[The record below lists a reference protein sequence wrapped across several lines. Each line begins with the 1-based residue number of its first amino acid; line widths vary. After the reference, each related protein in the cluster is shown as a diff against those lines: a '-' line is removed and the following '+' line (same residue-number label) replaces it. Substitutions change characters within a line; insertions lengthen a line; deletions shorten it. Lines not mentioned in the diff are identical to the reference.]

1 MELESVNCSSL
12 MPFKFLLRTC
22 SFFLRFCL
30 LKTTATCLTNSPIE
44 VGLSCRLPVCRT
56 HEDGRTGVT
65 RRHSPAWHQSL
76 RNLTTL
82 LLAFHVLR
90 NLEAAHTCTH
100 THTHTK
106 KNKEPDKNFFKT
118 SDNILFISIIIH
130 ICFLFVFPFAVVL
143 TLQWNVNYVRAF
155 LAAQRQIDMRR
166 EQNDEV

>member
-1 MELESVNCSSL
+1 M

-22 SFFLRFCL
+22 SFFLTFWL
-30 LKTTATCLTNSPIE
+30 LKTTATCLTNSLIE
-44 VGLSCRLPVCRT
+44 VGLSCRLPVRRT
-56 HEDGRTGVT
+56 HEHSRTGVT
-65 RRHSPAWHQSL
+65 RRHSPAWQQNL

-90 NLEAAHTCTH
+90 NLEATH
-100 THTHTK
+100 THTHTHIHTHK
-106 KNKEPDKNFFKT
+106 KNKEPDRNFFKI

-143 TLQWNVNYVRAF
+143 TLQWNVNSVRKF